1 MKKKG
6 SKSQPY
12 FLNNCDYCIH
22 YDEETDS
29 CNIGGLDDDVKCI
42 NMAEVRAPYEL
53 DKKAQKDVIKWYRED
68 MPDFLMNCSYCRYYE
83 SHNQVCSFM
92 QKKILIPAYDGL
104 ECENYVLLPLDDV
117 GKKIVA
123 EIRTYFKAHPFSPSS
138 PLAKMRSEIHKYQA
152 KKMEELKKTQQPT
165 LADIVDLKNCKV
177 RHQKF
182 GVGTVVESNSTSLY
196 VEFPSEKRRI
206 QFRFPEAIGSYLTI
220 MDSEDGARKPK
231 NASAIQREIDEM
243 VEQKELREDRMLEE
257 CYKYAI
263 DRYFNEKYETPKE
276 RPQRRMANR
285 TQRKSHRSNV
295 AFKLNYC
302 DGGKTAK
309 RIGFYGACSDT
320 VIRHNIEK
328 EHRFWCSDPQ
338 SACRQY
344 YDGQISY
351 RELKHECNAGGFVCY
366 ESAALRD
373 WIGYA
378 GMDGNRTTR
387 KIRCA
392 VPLKL
397 GIFTTI
403 LPNERDR
410 LIFGA
415 FLMREIF
422 EGDDNE
428 QGMVHADQDYRLE
441 LTPSEARQV
450 RFWDYYRNVNK
461 PNNHQWSSGL
471 IRYFDDETAVKI
483 LRAMESAKQ
492 DIVGKRQARRLLERY
507 CEVNH
512 IT

>member
-1 MKKKG
+1 MRTKELTP
-6 SKSQPY
+6 QPY
-12 FLNNCDYCIH
+12 FVGNCDYCVH
-22 YDEETDS
+22 YNLKERA
-29 CNIGGLDDDVKCI
+29 CGVGGLDDDRKC
-42 NMAEVRAPYEL
+42 MELSELRPPYEL
-53 DKKAQKDVIKWYRED
+53 DSKVRKDVIKWYRED
-68 MPDFLMNCSYCRYYE
+68 IPDFLMNCSYCRYYE
-83 SHNQVCSFM
+83 SQSQVCSFK

-104 ECENYVLLPLDDV
+104 ECENFVLLQLDDV
-117 GKKIVA
+117 RKKTAV
-123 EIRTYFKAHPFSPSS
+123 EIRTYFKVHPFSPSS
-138 PLAKMRSEIHKYQA
+138 PLAKMRSEIHKFQV
-152 KKMEELKKTQQPT
+152 KRMEELKKTQQPPRP
-165 LADIVDLKNCKV
+165 DIVDLRNCKV
-177 RHQKF
+177 CHKKF
-182 GVGTVVESNSTSLY
+182 GCGTVVESNSSTLY

-206 QFRFPEAIGSYLTI
+206 QFQFPEAIGSYLTI
-220 MDSEDGARKPK
+220 LDSEDCAHNSPSGSVILRKY
-231 NASAIQREIDEM
+231 NEM
-243 VEQKELREDRMLEE
+243 MKQKELREEQMLEE
-257 CYKYAI
+257 CYSYAI
-263 DRYFNEKYETPKE
+263 DTFFNEKYEMTKA
-276 RPQRRMANR
+276 RPQKRTANR
-285 TQRKSHRSNV
+285 SQGKLHRSNV

-309 RIGFYGACSDT
+309 RIGFYGACSDA

-351 RELKHECNAGGFVCY
+351 RDLKQECSDGSFVCY

-378 GMDGNRTTR
+378 GMNGNRTTR

-392 VPLKL
+392 VPMKL

-403 LPNERDR
+403 LPNEHDR

-428 QGMVHADQDYRLE
+428 QGMVYADQDYRLE

-461 PNNHQWSSGL
+461 PNNHQWGSGL
-471 IRYFDDETAVKI
+471 TRFFDDETAVRI
-483 LRAMESAKQ
+483 LQAMESAKK
-492 DIVGKRQARRLLERY
+492 DIAGKRQARRLLERY

-512 IT
+512 IA